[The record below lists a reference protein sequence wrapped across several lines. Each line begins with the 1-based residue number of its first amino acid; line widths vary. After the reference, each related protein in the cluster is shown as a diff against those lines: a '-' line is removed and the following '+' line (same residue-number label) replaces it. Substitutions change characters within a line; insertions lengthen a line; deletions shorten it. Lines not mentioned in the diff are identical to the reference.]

1 MKRDMENLNLQDAF
15 KPTPDKCRDALMT
28 AARSVKEEEP
38 VKRATVRTILIA
50 ACIIL
55 ATTVIAIAATNS
67 FGWKDFFE
75 INYGDTGTVPE
86 AALEIMNNTEEQ
98 TFAMGPLTC
107 TVTSLFAD
115 PHIAMLSTRVTVTDG
130 SPALI
135 CMYGEWMC
143 PIGGNCD
150 NGEAVAEKYG
160 LDPEMSWLD
169 AARKLNLPL
178 YSIDTR
184 LSFDDA
190 FIGGE
195 GMFGATYDRD
205 GRYMEFSMQELNST
219 KVNGTLP
226 ARMFMECEEVDLATG
241 ESREVMYGHVDL
253 PIPVTSSEKM
263 ISYRPAEDYTAF
275 GLHLDGV
282 HAEKT
287 AGGLYLSVELTA
299 QTGSTPDQSLRF
311 QLYPSW
317 FDENGKEYPDGMDYG
332 FGFNMDE
339 WPHVRMDGMIASDS
353 IPDRIWLQLVDDN
366 ARPEDEPAPKIEL
379 KRIKP

>member
-1 MKRDMENLNLQDAF
+1 MKRDMENLNLRNAF
-15 KPTPDKCRDALMT
+15 KPTPDKCHNALMT

-38 VKRATVRTILIA
+38 VKRATIRTILIA

-55 ATTVIAIAATNS
+55 ATMAIAVAATNS

-75 INYGDTGTVPE
+75 INYGDTGTIPE
-86 AALEIMNNTEEQ
+86 AALEIMNSTEEQ
-98 TFAMGPLTC
+98 TFTLGPVTC

-135 CMYGEWMC
+135 CLYSEWGC
-143 PIGGNCD
+143 PIGGNCN

-160 LDPEMSWLD
+160 LDPEMNWLD

-178 YSIDTR
+178 YSVDAR
-184 LSFDDA
+184 LSIDDA

-195 GMFGATYDRD
+195 GMFDCTYDND
-205 GRYMEFSMQELNST
+205 GRYMEFSMQELNSANVE
-219 KVNGTLP
+219 KTLP
-226 ARMFMECEEVDLATG
+226 ARMFIEFCEVDLATG
-241 ESREVMYGHVDL
+241 EPKDELYDHVDL

-263 ISYRPAEDYTAF
+263 VSYQPAEDYVAF
-275 GLHLDGV
+275 GMHLDSV

-287 AGGLYLSVELTA
+287 AAGLYLSVELTA
-299 QTGSTPDQSLRF
+299 QVGSEPNRALRF
-311 QLYPSW
+311 QLYPAW
-317 FDENGKEYPDGMDYG
+317 FNENGEEYPDGMDYS

-339 WPHVRMDGMIASDS
+339 WPLVRMNGMIAADN
-353 IPDRIWLQLVDDN
+353 IPDKIWLQLVDDN
-366 ARPEDEPAPKIEL
+366 ARPEDEPAPMIEL
-379 KRIKP
+379 KKQ